1 MTETVNE
8 CLKILVADDNQTDRM
23 ILASIVK
30 KQGHEVVTAEDG
42 VEAVEKFTE
51 FAPDI
56 ILMDALMPRMTG
68 QEAARKIKELA
79 GDEVVPI
86 IFLTSLQ
93 DAESL
98 ADCLDSGGDDFLSK
112 PYNRIILKAKIAAFS
127 RMRRMHGTVQ
137 HQRDEIRERND
148 HMLLE
153 QQVAKA
159 VYDNVAH
166 SGCLELNN
174 IKYLLSPLAVFNGD
188 VLLAAR
194 KPSGDMHVLLGDFTG
209 HGLPAAIGAMPLA
222 EIFYGMTS
230 KGFNLQEI
238 LREVNLKLKTILPV
252 GYFCCTCMVCLNFR
266 SSEMEVWMGGLPDF
280 FLYRAA
286 DQDVERVKSNHLPL
300 GVLNTH
306 AFDSS
311 TYTYAM
317 EPGDRFYMWSDG
329 ILEARN
335 HNNDLFGDTRLE
347 EVFSTNQNADTIFED
362 ILAAVNDFIGEADRD
377 DDTTLLE
384 LKMVDPEELGSAEIA
399 RAAGS
404 ITGPAE
410 WQVDI
415 TLKDD
420 QLRDYNPLPL
430 LMHVVS
436 EVPSLRD
443 QSGQLYTLVAE
454 LFSNAF
460 EHGVL
465 GLNSSLKASPEGFA
479 EYYSER
485 AKRSENVKG
494 YIRIE
499 CRHEPDQ
506 SGGGDLLIRLE
517 DSGPGFDHQKMMSK
531 LDMKGKDVYSGR
543 GIPLIAS
550 LCDKLAYEGRGNVV
564 KAEYHWH
571 PDAPPQKPV

>member
-1 MTETVNE
+1 MNETVTE

-23 ILASIVK
+23 ILSSIVK
-30 KQGHEVVTAEDG
+30 KQGHEVETAEDG
-42 VEAVEKFTE
+42 IEAVDRFESFQ
-51 FAPDI
+51 PDI
-56 ILMDALMPRMTG
+56 ILMDAMMPRMTG

-79 GDEVVPI
+79 GNEVVPI

-127 RMRRMHGTVQ
+127 RMRKMHAEVQ

-252 GYFCCTCMVCLNFR
+252 GYFCCTCMACLNFR

-280 FLYRAA
+280 FLYREQTAT
-286 DQDVERVKSNHLPL
+286 VERVKSTHLPL

-311 TYTYAM
+311 THTFAM
-317 EPGDRFYMWSDG
+317 EPGDKFYMWSDG

-335 HNNDLFGDTRLE
+335 QNNDLFGDERLE
-347 EVFSTNQNADTIFED
+347 NVFRDNKQPEAIFGE
-362 ILAAVNDFIGEADRD
+362 ILAAVNEFIGDADRD

-384 LKMVDPEELGSAEIA
+384 LTMVDAEDLGNADIE

-436 EVPSLRD
+436 EVPTLRG

-465 GLNSSLKASPEGFA
+465 GLNSKLKSSPEGFA
-479 EYYSER
+479 EYYTER
-485 AKRSENVKG
+485 TKRSENVKG
-494 YIRIE
+494 FIRIE
-499 CRHEPDQ
+499 CRHEPDDA
-506 SGGGDLLIRLE
+506 GGGDLIIRLQ
-517 DSGPGFDHQKMMSK
+517 DSGPGFDYQSVLSK
-531 LDMKGKDVYSGR
+531 LDMKDKDAYSGR
-543 GIPLIAS
+543 GIPLIAT
-550 LCDKLAYEGRGNVV
+550 LCDKLEYQDKGNIVR
-564 KAEYHWH
+564 AQYHWQ
-571 PDAPPQKPV
+571 PDAPPKKAV

>member
-1 MTETVNE
+1 MNE
-8 CLKILVADDNQTDRM
+8 PAIESLKILVADDNQTDRM
-23 ILASIVK
+23 ILSSIVK
-30 KQGHEVVTAEDG
+30 KQGHSVELAQDG
-42 VEAVEKFTE
+42 IEAVEKFE
-51 FAPDI
+51 SFQPDI
-56 ILMDALMPRMTG
+56 ILMDALMPRMSG
-68 QEAARKIKELA
+68 QQAARKIKELA
-79 GDEVVPI
+79 GDEVIPI

-112 PYNRIILKAKIAAFS
+112 PYNRVILKAKIAAFS
-127 RMRRMHGTVQ
+127 RMRKMHAEVQ
-137 HQRDEIRERND
+137 HQRDEIRERNE
-148 HMLLE
+148 HMILE

-166 SGCLELNN
+166 SGCLELSN

-222 EIFYGMTS
+222 EIFYGMTA

-280 FLYRAA
+280 FLYRAQA
-286 DQDVERVKSNHLPL
+286 AKAERVKSRHLPL

-306 AFDSS
+306 SFNS
-311 TYTYAM
+311 TTITFAM
-317 EPGDRFYMWSDG
+317 DPGDRFYMWSDG

-335 HNNDLFGDTRLE
+335 KENELFGDERLE
-347 EVFSTNQNADTIFED
+347 EVFLSNNRPETLFDD
-362 ILAAVNDFIGEADRD
+362 ILSNVDAFIGNADRD

-384 LKMVDPEELGSAEIA
+384 LKMVEAEELGSAEIE

-404 ITGPAE
+404 ITGPAQ
-410 WQVDI
+410 WQVNI
-415 TLKDD
+415 TLRDD

-436 EVPSLRD
+436 EVPTLRG

-465 GLNSSLKASPEGFA
+465 GLDSKLKASTHGFA

-494 YIRIE
+494 YVRIE
-499 CRHEPDQ
+499 CCHEPDPEK
-506 SGGGDLLIRLE
+506 GGDLFIKLE
-517 DSGPGFDHQKMMSK
+517 DSGPGFDHEQMMSK
-531 LDMKGKDVYSGR
+531 LNMKDKNTYSGR
-543 GIPLIAS
+543 GIALIAS
-550 LCDKLAYEGRGNVV
+550 LCDKLEYQGSGNIV
-564 KAEYHWH
+564 KAQYHWE
-571 PDAPPQKPV
+571 PDVPSNKVV